1 MTQRYQTQLS
11 VVYYKI
17 YLLEVQLVSSVVRG
31 HCNARVC
38 FNNVTTKLFIVL
50 SCLSTGRR

>member
-1 MTQRYQTQLS
+1 MTQRYQAQLS

-31 HCNARVC
+31 RNARMR
-38 FNNVTTKLFIVL
+38 FNNVTTKLFILL